1 MQEFQVRRYLNTLPP
16 NLRSGLRNGRASI
29 PSLVP
34 ILLGDFTY
42 VHDEK
47 WLTNL
52 GNRSANMKKA
62 IEQEIEDPFPTINF
76 NKAVRVLA
84 LVSRARRDHIRR
96 GETVQGDDEYVVFD
110 FMRDSKISSLVQSQA
125 DGMVEAVTA
134 RDDAMLSIFIAAG
147 GRSRSDRAR
156 LERCKSKYRIS
167 EQLASKV
174 FV

>member
-1 MQEFQVRRYLNTLPP
+1 
-16 NLRSGLRNGRASI
+16 
-29 PSLVP
+29 
-34 ILLGDFTY
+34 
-42 VHDEK
+42 
-47 WLTNL
+47 
-52 GNRSANMKKA
+52 MKKA

-110 FMRDSKISSLVQSQA
+110 FMRDSNISSLVQSQA
-125 DGMVEAVTA
+125 DGMVGAVTA

-147 GRSRSDRAR
+147 GRSHDDKAR
-156 LERCKSKYRIS
+156 LRRSKNKYHVS
-167 EQLASKV
+167 EQLASQV